1 MGEAFQKPGAPSEED
16 ASLIK
21 SFQAGR
27 KAAFDELVLKHQSRI
42 FNLCYWYLGDEQ
54 EANDSAQETFVK
66 AYRSLRSFRFESALS
81 TWLYRIAVNTCKNKL
96 KSSSYRH
103 RAKAVPI
110 GNPGERGDGSAVLD
124 IQDAKPSPLKVLEK
138 KERIRLIK
146 AAIDSLA
153 LEHKEVVSL
162 RDIQGL
168 AYEDIAQIT
177 GLNLGTVKSRLARA
191 RLELREK
198 LRDVI

>member
-66 AYRSLRSFRFESALS
+66 AYRSLKSFRFESAFS
-81 TWLYRIAVNTCKNKL
+81 TWLYRVAVNTCKNKL

-110 GNPGERGDGSAVLD
+110 GNPGEQGEGSRAVD
-124 IQDAKPSPLKVLEK
+124 VEDDSPSPLKALEK

-146 AAIDSLA
+146 AAIDSLP
-153 LEHKEVVSL
+153 LEHREVVSL

-168 AYEDIAQIT
+168 PYEHISRIT

-191 RLELREK
+191 RFELRGK

>member
-1 MGEAFQKPGAPSEED
+1 MSEVFQKPGADPEED
-16 ASLIK
+16 TSLIK
-21 SFQAGR
+21 SFQTGR
-27 KAAFDELVLKHQSRI
+27 KAAFDQLVLKHQSRI

-66 AYRSLRSFRFESALS
+66 AYRSLRGFRFESAFS

-96 KSSSYRH
+96 KSSFYRQ

-110 GNPGERGDGSAVLD
+110 GNPGERGEGSAAVD
-124 IQDAKPSPLKVLEK
+124 VQDDTPSPLKALEK

-146 AAIDSLA
+146 TAIDSLP

-168 AYEDIAQIT
+168 TYEDISKIT

-191 RLELREK
+191 RLELRGK
-198 LRDVI
+198 LREVM

>member
-1 MGEAFQKPGAPSEED
+1 MGEAFQKPRADSEED
-16 ASLIK
+16 AALVK
-21 SFQAGR
+21 SFQTGR
-27 KAAFDELVLKHQSRI
+27 KAAFDELVVKHQSRI

-66 AYRSLRSFRFESALS
+66 VYRSLRSFRFESAFS
-81 TWLYRIAVNTCKNKL
+81 TWLYRVAVNTCKNKL

-110 GNPGERGDGSAVLD
+110 GNPGEQGEGLTAVD
-124 IQDAKPSPLKVLEK
+124 VQDHTPSPLKALEK
-138 KERIRLIK
+138 KERIRMIK
-146 AAIDSLA
+146 AAINSLP
-153 LEHKEVVSL
+153 LEHREVVNL

-168 AYEDIAQIT
+168 TYEHISRIT

-191 RLELREK
+191 RFELKAK
-198 LRDVI
+198 LKDLI

>member
-96 KSSSYRH
+96 KSSFYRH

-110 GNPGERGDGSAVLD
+110 GNPGERGEGSAAVD
-124 IQDAKPSPLKVLEK
+124 VQDETPSPLKTLEK
-138 KERIRLIK
+138 KERTQLIK
-146 AAIDSLA
+146 AAIDSLP
-153 LEHKEVVSL
+153 LEHKEVVNL

-168 AYEDIAQIT
+168 TYEEISQIT

-191 RLELREK
+191 RLELRGK
-198 LRDVI
+198 LKDVI